1 MLSYDEE
8 FWEKEFF
15 FAVEILFLVGKDLL
29 VDRLD
34 CFKGVEK
41 FEKRDK
47 IKVVIFR
54 VLYNVV
60 V

>member
-29 VDRLD
+29 VDRSD
-34 CFKGVEK
+34 RFKGVEK
-41 FEKRDK
+41 FEKWDK

>member
-15 FAVEILFLVGKDLL
+15 FVVEILFLVGKDLL
-29 VDRLD
+29 VDRSD
-34 CFKGVEK
+34 RFKGVEK